1 MKLLPWDMRGEKDN
15 RQQGLYPNLGIKTVN
30 YFELVKTGGLS
41 NIQSKRLKIA
51 LYSLQKM

>member
-30 YFELVKTGGLS
+30 YFELVKTGGS
-41 NIQSKRLKIA
+41 VIFN
-51 LYSLQKM
+51 